1 MERDRHEEQRT
12 VARDQARSVRG
23 DYKLDWAENPG
34 DELGNIIQRIFTRKP
49 YLRTKLVGK
58 GRMPENLEPMRQ
70 LVMGEQAGEHGKAL
84 KSSDSNPGG
93 E

>member
-23 DYKLDWAENPG
+23 DYKLHCAENPG